1 VKDSAIVYHIAI
13 GFSNAEY
20 RKPVNTTS
28 LFNIA
33 SCSKAFT
40 ALSIGILVDEGKLK
54 WTDKVV
60 DYFPGFKLADDYIT
74 KEMTIEDLLCHR
86 SGLGTF
92 YGDLLWYNTSYTDEE
107 VMKRMRNEPITRRFG
122 IEFGYQNIM
131 FMIAGDR

>member
-1 VKDSAIVYHIAI
+1 
-13 GFSNAEY
+13 
-20 RKPVNTTS
+20 
-28 LFNIA
+28 
-33 SCSKAFT
+33 
-40 ALSIGILVDEGKLK
+40 
-54 WTDKVV
+54 
-60 DYFPGFKLADDYIT
+60 
-74 KEMTIEDLLCHR
+74 MTIEDLLCHR